1 MNIQELHYSFNLKV
15 DKIDSLDVDSFNDV
29 ERDWI
34 LNYAIDVFVKQ
45 RYGIT
50 NNKQYG
56 FETITKRRDDL
67 RSLHKKEFEI
77 IPVLYKTNLYEAPLN
92 NIINP
97 KTNTLPK
104 DYWFCTRLR
113 ADIKKLECVKNV
125 EVKET
130 QTDDL
135 NSGLKYNFYKPSFK
149 WGRILSTFND
159 DTLDNK
165 NPDEILG
172 SVFLHTDG
180 FSVEKVYI
188 DYVKKPNKVWIGT
201 YNSLDGKYIV
211 GTTIPVQCDLP
222 DHTHEELTT
231 LAASL
236 ALSLISDPNFQI
248 LRQLDIEK
256 E

>member
-1 MNIQELHYSFNLKV
+1 MNIQELHYSLNLKV

-97 KTNTLPK
+97 KTNTLSK

-125 EVKET
+125 EVNET
-130 QTDDL
+130 QTM
-135 NSGLKYNFYKPSFK
+135 
-149 WGRILSTFND
+149 
-159 DTLDNK
+159 
-165 NPDEILG
+165 
-172 SVFLHTDG
+172 
-180 FSVEKVYI
+180 
-188 DYVKKPNKVWIGT
+188 
-201 YNSLDGKYIV
+201 
-211 GTTIPVQCDLP
+211 
-222 DHTHEELTT
+222 
-231 LAASL
+231 
-236 ALSLISDPNFQI
+236 
-248 LRQLDIEK
+248 
-256 E
+256 